1 MHDKKGAFAAIRDGL
16 FKLSQLT
23 LGANAIVQ
31 SALPAILAPE
41 PGSADAAALEKFHTE
56 TVAQLEE
63 NAAFTVERM
72 TGVPGLR
79 VVEPQGAMYV
89 MIGIDTAAFKDIA
102 DDVDFTQKLLTEE
115 SVFMLPGQA
124 FRMPMFARIV
134 FSVSALRL
142 SRWPR
147 LIALPPRGCLRA
159 VVAAR
164 FAAPTLVAAP
174 FLAGWLAVAGSQG
187 QAGRGLR
194 PDHRLL
200 QAPRGL
206 KSRWCRAAA
215 VIVGRIR
222 MGKWLAVCKKQ
233 RCVSLRLAGSLS
245 TTTAR
250 PRARRA
256 RASHTRD

>member
-1 MHDKKGAFAAIRDGL
+1 MLIHDKKGAFAAIRDGL

-41 PGSADAAALEKFHTE
+41 AGSEDALALEKFHSE

-63 NAAFTVERM
+63 NARFTVERM

-134 FSVSALRL
+134 FSVSTLTLHPVGKQRWRLLLLLLLLLRGL
-142 SRWPR
+142 WLVKRCF
-147 LIALPPRGCLRA
+147 LP
-159 VVAAR
+159 
-164 FAAPTLVAAP
+164 
-174 FLAGWLAVAGSQG
+174 AGS
-187 QAGRGLR
+187 R
-194 PDHRLL
+194 
-200 QAPRGL
+200 
-206 KSRWCRAAA
+206 
-215 VIVGRIR
+215 
-222 MGKWLAVCKKQ
+222 
-233 RCVSLRLAGSLS
+233 
-245 TTTAR
+245 
-250 PRARRA
+250 
-256 RASHTRD
+256 

>member
-1 MHDKKGAFAAIRDGL
+1 MPLCTFRSWRVGWVLVHDKKGAFAAIRDGL

-41 PGSADAAALEKFHTE
+41 PGSEDAVALETFHTD

-72 TGVPGLR
+72 SGVPGLR

-134 FSVSALRL
+134 FSVSVPLESLGHGAIRRRRDVPCAQRLPLREAQPASALACSMLVHLRRL
-142 SRWPR
+142 PR
-147 LIALPPRGCLRA
+147 PSCPRR
-159 VVAAR
+159 
-164 FAAPTLVAAP
+164 TT
-174 FLAGWLAVAGSQG
+174 
-187 QAGRGLR
+187 
-194 PDHRLL
+194 
-200 QAPRGL
+200 
-206 KSRWCRAAA
+206 
-215 VIVGRIR
+215 
-222 MGKWLAVCKKQ
+222 
-233 RCVSLRLAGSLS
+233 GSLS
-245 TTTAR
+245 F
-250 PRARRA
+250 
-256 RASHTRD
+256 ASATQPELSSLSRCHWCRVAHSNGEVACVQAAA